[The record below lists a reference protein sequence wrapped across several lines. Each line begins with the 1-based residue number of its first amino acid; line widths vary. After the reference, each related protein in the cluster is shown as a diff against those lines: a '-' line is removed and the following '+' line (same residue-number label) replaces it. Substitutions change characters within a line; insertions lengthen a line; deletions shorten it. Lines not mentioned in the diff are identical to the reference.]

1 LRIRVAAASLSK
13 ESVLF
18 ISRIVQ
24 AHDLSARK
32 WVDRATQTYPS

>member
-18 ISRIVQ
+18 ISRIVK
-24 AHDLSARK
+24 R
-32 WVDRATQTYPS
+32 TT